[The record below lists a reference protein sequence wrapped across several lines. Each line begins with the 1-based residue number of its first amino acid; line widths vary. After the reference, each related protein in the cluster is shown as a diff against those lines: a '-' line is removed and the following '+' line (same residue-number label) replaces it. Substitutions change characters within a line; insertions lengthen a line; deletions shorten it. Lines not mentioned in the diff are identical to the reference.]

1 MYYDLILWDDPVDP
15 DGNHQHIV
23 ATGLVTVEEVED
35 VIDRHNG
42 PWMTSRNS
50 GLPIIMGRAL
60 TGRRLAVVFT
70 IVPDPDYIL
79 IRPVTAY
86 PVED

>member
-1 MYYDLILWDDPVDP
+1 
-15 DGNHQHIV
+15 
-23 ATGLVTVEEVED
+23 
-35 VIDRHNG
+35 
-42 PWMTSRNS
+42 
-50 GLPIIMGRAL
+50 MGRAL